1 MGVHPFGGAVVLA
14 VFHMA
19 AEAHAVGHLG
29 PLELPGVA
37 MREPVVGH
45 LHLLAAHDG
54 LAEHAVFIPDAVA
67 EAGHAQRGHGVEETC
82 GQPAQAAVAQ
92 GRIGLDV
99 GNRRQVHAE
108 VGQRLAHGF
117 AHFQRQQGV
126 GEGAA
131 DEELHRQVIHPLHV
145 LLVLCPG
152 GGHPAL
158 HQLVAHG
165 QLGGVQPVLGAG
177 RHRVLAHGV
186 DQLVGHGLLE
196 GGHVAVGV
204 VVLEVLQAGGE
215 GQCGHGVRRG
225 DGNRGNSLSR
235 VAAAS
240 LW

>member
-1 MGVHPFGGAVVLA
+1 
-14 VFHMA
+14 MA
-19 AEAHAVGHLG
+19 TKLHAVGHFG
-29 PLELPGVA
+29 PLELPRVA
-37 MREPVVGH
+37 VGQPVVGY
-45 LHLLAAHDG
+45 LDLFAVHDG
-54 LAEHAVFIPDAVA
+54 LAEHAVFIANAVA
-67 EAGHAQRGHGVEETC
+67 KTRHTQRGHRVEKTRR
-82 GQPAQAAVAQ
+82 QPPQAAVAQ
-92 GRIGLDV
+92 GRVGLDV
-99 GNRRQVHAE
+99 GNGGQVHTK

-117 AHFQRQQGV
+117 AHLQRQQRV
-126 GEGAA
+126 GESAA
-131 DEELHRQVIHPLHV
+131 DEEFHRQVVHPLHV
-145 LLVLCPG
+145 LLILRPR

-165 QLGGVQPVLGAG
+165 QLGGMQPVLGAG
-177 RHRVLAHGV
+177 GHRVFAHGI